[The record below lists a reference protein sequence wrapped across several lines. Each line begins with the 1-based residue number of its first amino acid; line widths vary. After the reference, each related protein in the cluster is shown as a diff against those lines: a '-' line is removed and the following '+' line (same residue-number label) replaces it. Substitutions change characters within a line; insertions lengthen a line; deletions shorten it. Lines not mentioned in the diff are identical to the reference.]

1 MGREMEK
8 IKCPVHD
15 DYHEKRDDICGALT
29 KIEEMHNAMDELKHL
44 QTLPLI
50 ADSLRNLNEN
60 IIGPAMGKKV
70 VPQAAYYTTLAVMGM
85 IIAILLL
92 KDSNK
97 SLSIDGGGFHMG
109 EVTIAPQ
116 DAAAAP

>member
-1 MGREMEK
+1 MIEK

-44 QTLPLI
+44 QTLPII

-70 VPQAAYYTTLAVMGM
+70 VPQAAYFSTLAVMGL

-92 KDSNK
+92 RDTEKT
-97 SLSIDGGGFHMG
+97 LSIDSGGFHMG
-109 EVTIAPQ
+109 EATIAPQ
-116 DAAAAP
+116 DAAAIP

>member
-1 MGREMEK
+1 MIEK

-29 KIEEMHNAMDELKHL
+29 KIEEMHNAMEELKHL
-44 QTLPLI
+44 QTLPII

-109 EVTIAPQ
+109 ELEPGAH
-116 DAAAAP
+116 DASATQ